1 MQLNGRVRRYSIS
14 WTKWNLNP
22 AILEQKLPRWGP
34 IHRHY
39 ISGPWT
45 VSIKINDIAKVGILE
60 LMEQNYS
67 GLETCTSDR
76 WTVPVKSCWM

>member
-1 MQLNGRVRRYSIS
+1 MQLNGRIRGYSIS

-22 AILEQKLPRWGP
+22 AILEQKLPRWES
-34 IHRHY
+34 IDRHY
-39 ISGPWT
+39 VPGPGQYLY
-45 VSIKINDIAKVGILE
+45 KINNIEKVRILE

-76 WTVPVKSCWM
+76 